1 MFTSPGLARC
11 AKRDGPAFLTAGSM
25 THKTEFT
32 PDACLAARQLLN
44 WAQMTLARSAGVGV
58 RAVIDFE
65 RQRAAALNVAALI
78 KVALERAGL
87 EFVAGEPR
95 FKVQND
101 DFFAADDQP
110 PVRSDAWDFTRFS
123 SIRQTESK

>member
-78 KVALERAGL
+78 KDALERAGL

-101 DFFAADDQP
+101 DFFASDDQP